1 MVYPVSAQAY
11 VVIACILL
19 VNLLVALF
27 GATFSK
33 ISEAAD
39 LQYHLERARIIL
51 SFEQAR
57 LGVLQSCRFSLP
69 RRSLRRL

>member
-1 MVYPVSAQAY
+1 MY

-33 ISEAAD
+33 ISEEAERR
-39 LQYHLERARIIL
+39 YHLERARVIM
-51 SFEQAR
+51 SFEQASTR
-57 LGVLQSCRFSLP
+57 GHWVRVRVLHTA
-69 RRSLRRL
+69 